1 MRQMMVFAA
10 VVLVGSLAAA
20 QQGINQ
26 TEALI
31 KKGES
36 TLSAIGDAKMQLDK
50 TLLIYNSM
58 IEGRASDMKASYKD
72 LGKAVKDTESRAAD
86 VTKRK
91 GEMDVEAEKLFASWK
106 ASLNDISSPELKK
119 KSEERLEAAKERQEK
134 IATAGVQARAE
145 YDTFLAG
152 LRDQITFLGHD
163 LNPGAMAS
171 LKPDAAKLNARAKAM
186 FEKIGAVTATASASL
201 DAMKAQ

>member
-1 MRQMMVFAA
+1 MRQTMVVSAM
-10 VVLVGSLAAA
+10 LLLGSVAAA

-31 KKGES
+31 KKGDQ
-36 TLSAIGDAKMQLDK
+36 TLAAIGDTKFQLER

-58 IEGRASDMKASYKD
+58 IEGRASDMKVSYKD
-72 LGKAVKDTESRAAD
+72 LGKAVKDTEARSAD

-119 KSEERLEAAKERQEK
+119 KSEERLEAAQERQGK
-134 IATAGVQARAE
+134 IAAAGVQARAE
-145 YDTFLAG
+145 YDTFLTG
-152 LRDQITFLGHD
+152 LRDQITYLGHD
-163 LNPGAMAS
+163 LNPSAVAS
-171 LKPDAAKLNARAKAM
+171 LKPEAATLNARAKLL
-186 FEKIGAVTATASASL
+186 FEKIGAVTATANANL
-201 DAMKAQ
+201 AAMKTQ